1 MRFILLYLWD
11 SVLLLASGRLM
22 SAHWSACKWHWE
34 QLEEAAGS
42 RADSISWA
50 AVSAS
55 VWSSIMSQMTLGDA
69 SVTYGSPISCSCLE
83 FHHRDH
89 QATDVRVVKQHVPGW

>member
-1 MRFILLYLWD
+1 
-11 SVLLLASGRLM
+11 M